1 MNKITVLYIPNV
13 YAEDVSIESISI
25 ESKSNTTI
33 EVKEATYSNLKTN
46 FDITYH
52 MKRDANKKH

>member
-1 MNKITVLYIPNV
+1 MNKIIVLYIPNV

-25 ESKSNTTI
+25 ESKSNITI
-33 EVKEATYSNLKTN
+33 EVKEATYSSLKIN

-52 MKRDANKKH
+52 MK